1 MLHGKNKEEAA
12 KEETHEYP
20 VHVVASH
27 TTFCQEDVHIGVHIQ
42 CLDWQ
47 LCDEL
52 SYYTDFA

>member
-1 MLHGKNKEEAA
+1 MRRTKISRRSCKEDM
-12 KEETHEYP
+12 HEYP

-27 TTFCQEDVHIGVHIQ
+27 TTFSPEDVHIGMHVQ

-52 SYYTDFA
+52 SYYTNFA